1 MKAEVKEA
9 ETVWLASD
17 EDREG
22 EAIAWH
28 LYEVLKLQPEHTK
41 RIVFHEITQS
51 AILKAIEQPR
61 NIDINLVDAQQARR
75 ILDRIVGFELSPVL
89 WKKVKPALSAG
100 RVQSVAVRLIVER
113 EREIQAFQSE
123 ASYRVTAVFLVP
135 DADGK
140 PVEMKAEL
148 SRRIK
153 TKAEAQKFLESCR
166 SASFTIHDISTRPLK
181 KSPAAPFTTST
192 LQQEA
197 ARKLG
202 FTVAQ
207 TMMVAQRLY
216 ESGKITY
223 MRTDSVNLSELAV
236 NSSKAVIADMMGER
250 YVYPRHFATKTKGAQ
265 EAHEAIRPTYMEN
278 AKIEGTPQERK
289 LYDLIWKRTIASQM
303 ADAEVEKTTV
313 SIGISNEADTFN
325 ATGEVVKFDGF
336 LHVYRES
343 IDEDTEQ
350 EDETRLLPPLKK
362 GQVLHHQSI
371 IATERFTQHPP
382 RYTEA
387 SLVRKLEEL
396 GIGRPSTRA
405 AIIETLF
412 KRHYIRKERKNLI
425 ATQTGIELIGTIR
438 DELLKSAELT
448 GIWENKLRKIE
459 RNEYRAADFLEELK
473 KMVGEIVLH
482 VLSDNSGR
490 ITAATPPVEPPK
502 KEAKKKAAAP
512 AKPRKK
518 KATKGDEAQAPAPTD
533 KQPLICPLCHKG
545 EVIQGKAAYGCSRWR
560 EGCGFRLPFGEN
572 GQPLDEATLQQRI
585 QEYKPNPNT
594 ENHE

>member
-1 MKAEVKEA
+1 M
-9 ETVWLASD
+9 
-17 EDREG
+17 
-22 EAIAWH
+22 
-28 LYEVLKLQPEHTK
+28 
-41 RIVFHEITQS
+41 
-51 AILKAIEQPR
+51 
-61 NIDINLVDAQQARR
+61 
-75 ILDRIVGFELSPVL
+75 
-89 WKKVKPALSAG
+89 KPALSAG

-362 GQVLHHQSI
+362 GQVLHHRSQPC
-371 IATERFTQHPP
+371 TQ
-382 RYTEA
+382 
-387 SLVRKLEEL
+387 
-396 GIGRPSTRA
+396 IGRTGYRPSFHIRPYHFNHTATRLCG
-405 AIIETLF
+405 E
-412 KRHYIRKERKNLI
+412 RRKERGRALLQHTFI
-425 ATQTGIELIGTIR
+425 AGQQDYGR
-438 DELLKSAELT
+438 YANRNYRSRKSQIDA
-448 GIWENKLRKIE
+448 
-459 RNEYRAADFLEELK
+459 YRY
-473 KMVGEIVLH
+473 
-482 VLSDNSGR
+482 R
-490 ITAATPPVEPPK
+490 
-502 KEAKKKAAAP
+502 
-512 AKPRKK
+512 
-518 KATKGDEAQAPAPTD
+518 
-533 KQPLICPLCHKG
+533 
-545 EVIQGKAAYGCSRWR
+545 YGS
-560 EGCGFRLPFGEN
+560 
-572 GQPLDEATLQQRI
+572 Q
-585 QEYKPNPNT
+585 
-594 ENHE
+594 